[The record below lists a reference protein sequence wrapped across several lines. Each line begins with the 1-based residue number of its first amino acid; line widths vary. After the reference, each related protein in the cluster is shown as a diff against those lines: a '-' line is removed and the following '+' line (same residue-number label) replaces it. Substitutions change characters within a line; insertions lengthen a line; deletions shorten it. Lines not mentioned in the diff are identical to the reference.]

1 MNSASPFT
9 TSTPF
14 KSPTPSRS
22 SRGRDSISRT
32 TPFLFNRGT
41 AEGATATPKHNATQ
55 AANAEFSIIGNDRTL
70 MPEVSPPRI
79 SAASNIISNE
89 EFIAPFS
96 SGPSPLD
103 VGREIS
109 DDEDVMDVTPM
120 SKVRF
125 SALKP
130 NGQPEFAAPNTHDHN
145 TPIAKPIAG
154 ISGTPASRPSPLH
167 SQNWVVVYGY
177 DPSSS
182 YESVLDRFRSYGKI
196 ISVCPPPRGQP
207 LWVCLEYSSSTQA
220 EKALCQDGS
229 LHQNFSGVSVGIGD
243 GISMIGVKR
252 MDARRAVDLG
262 VDGGG
267 KSTADQWL
275 GTDRLL
281 CSEAKENEA
290 DRRSAV
296 PMSGKSM
303 EQGENLFEDHRTDF
317 TIGVAANDEGIYA
330 SEKRIY
336 KKPYNLFERFLFW
349 VHEWEE

>member
-1 MNSASPFT
+1 M
-9 TSTPF
+9 
-14 KSPTPSRS
+14 
-22 SRGRDSISRT
+22 
-32 TPFLFNRGT
+32 
-41 AEGATATPKHNATQ
+41 
-55 AANAEFSIIGNDRTL
+55 
-70 MPEVSPPRI
+70 
-79 SAASNIISNE
+79 
-89 EFIAPFS
+89 
-96 SGPSPLD
+96 D

-109 DDEDVMDVTPM
+109 DDEDVLDVTPM

-130 NGQPEFAAPNTHDHN
+130 NDPPDEVVVPNAYTHN

-154 ISGTPASRPSPLH
+154 ISGISASRPSPLH

-196 ISVCPPPRGQP
+196 VSMRPPPRGQP

-229 LHQNFSGVSVGIGD
+229 LHQNFSGVSLGIGD

-252 MDARRAVDLG
+252 MDARRAADLG

-281 CSEAKENEA
+281 CSEAKENEV

-303 EQGENLFEDHRTDF
+303 EQGEKNFEDNRTDF
-317 TIGVAANDEGIYA
+317 TVGFAANDEGIYA
-330 SEKRIY
+330 NEKKIY
-336 KKPYNLFERFLFW
+336 KKPLNLFERFLFW